1 MDEAYSGVAFSAM
14 SQRVALEAAELSAG
28 TIKAFAALRA
38 RSTESTVGPVAPVV
52 PTDKPAFRSATSSGT
67 RPSAGPTYRLT
78 LLLGVALGACSRGEA
93 RSDLE
98 RRAAPSSVASVVPT
112 PPAPASS
119 AKPDDDSS
127 DIVPPSRDASSCPRE
142 EAAALTELE
151 TEIPRASPRAGA
163 ERGAIADLAAFAW
176 DFYGQAA
183 VGNRNFVYSPYSI
196 AVASAMLSAAAGGKT
211 LAEIQNALRFS
222 HTGAKLHQ
230 AHNALS
236 SVLSSRNHP
245 SATQRSVQLLR
256 VSNHLWVDSSARPT
270 PAFLDTLAQHYG
282 SAAHV
287 VEFAEHADEV
297 RRAINHRVCRDTRAL
312 IPELLAKGAVDSD
325 TRMVLT
331 SALYL
336 KALWKKQFAKEK
348 TEPRSFSTLSGDVV
362 DVPTMHGQREGRYAA
377 GKGYVVASLP
387 YSGAEL
393 EMVFLVP
400 DKGNFPSFVRSL
412 GATRVA
418 ATTAG
423 LRPKLLEIALP
434 RFKIQSNLPLEQAL
448 ARAGMKA
455 AFSRAA
461 EFPLLG
467 GQVYVA
473 KAVHEARL
481 ILDEEGTEAAAATAY
496 GTKFLSSGPEA
507 TPVVVKIDRPFVFF
521 IRDQSGAVLFVGHV
535 LDPR

>member
-1 MDEAYSGVAFSAM
+1 V
-14 SQRVALEAAELSAG
+14 
-28 TIKAFAALRA
+28 
-38 RSTESTVGPVAPVV
+38 STL
-52 PTDKPAFRSATSSGT
+52 KPALRSATRSAS
-67 RPSAGPTYRLT
+67 RPCAGPCCLI
-78 LLLGVALGACSRGEA
+78 LLLGFALGACSRGES
-93 RSDLE
+93 RPDPE
-98 RRAAPSSVASVVPT
+98 RRAAPSSVASVAPT

-127 DIVPPSRDASSCPRE
+127 ELAPPSRDASSCPRE
-142 EAAALTELE
+142 GAAALPDLDP
-151 TEIPRASPRAGA
+151 EIARASPRAGA
-163 ERGAIADLAAFAW
+163 ERRAIADLAAFAW
-176 DFYGQAA
+176 DFYGRAA
-183 VGNRNFVYSPYSI
+183 VGERNFVYSPYSI

-222 HTGAKLHQ
+222 HTGAKLHE

-245 SATQRSVQLLR
+245 GTKQHDVQLLR

-270 PAFLDTLAQHYG
+270 PAFLDTLARHYG

-312 IPELLAKGAVDSD
+312 IPELLASGSVDSD
-325 TRMVLT
+325 TRLVMT
-331 SALYL
+331 NALYL
-336 KALWKKQFAKEK
+336 KALWKKQFAKEE
-348 TEPRSFSTLSGDVV
+348 TEARSFSTLSGGVV
-362 DVPTMHGQREGRYAA
+362 DAPTMHGQREGRYAA
-377 GKGYVVASLP
+377 GKGYLVASLP

-393 EMVFLVP
+393 ELVFLVP

-412 GATRVA
+412 DAAKVA

-423 LRPKLLEIALP
+423 LRPKLLEISLP
-434 RFKIQSNLPLEQAL
+434 RFKIQSSLPLEQAL

-455 AFSRAA
+455 AFGRAA
-461 EFPLLG
+461 EFPQVG
-467 GQVYVA
+467 AHVYVG

-481 ILDEEGTEAAAATAY
+481 VLDEEGTEAAAATAF
-496 GTKFLSSGPEA
+496 GMKWTSSGPDV
-507 TPVVVKIDRPFVFF
+507 TPVVVQIDRPFVFF
-521 IRDQSGAVLFVGHV
+521 IRDQSGAVLFLGHV